1 MSEDARLLGE
11 VSVQGRATRAE
22 QKGDSL
28 MYNAEAFQ
36 VMMGSSA
43 EDLLAKMPGIVV
55 EGGTIQAQE
64 NKYRKSWWTE
74 RNSLMVM

>member
-1 MSEDARLLGE
+1 MPGYWEKYPYR
-11 VSVQGRATRAE
+11 VVQPVPNRKVT
-22 QKGDSL
+22 DL